1 MTNLITELWYGNLHP
16 SKISG
21 SGNSEIKEIENLVS
35 KSYHNLE
42 SLLDEKQLK
51 FFEQY
56 AENMNENLCL
66 AEEQAF
72 FDGFSL
78 GTRLVAEALINSENT

>member
-1 MTNLITELWYGNLHP
+1 MNNLISQLWYGNIRP
-16 SKISG
+16 CETTG
-21 SGNSEIKEIENLVS
+21 VGNHEIKEIERLVL

-51 FFEQY
+51 YFELY

-66 AEEQAF
+66 VEEQAF

-78 GTRLVAEALINSENT
+78 GTRLFAEAFVNFEKI